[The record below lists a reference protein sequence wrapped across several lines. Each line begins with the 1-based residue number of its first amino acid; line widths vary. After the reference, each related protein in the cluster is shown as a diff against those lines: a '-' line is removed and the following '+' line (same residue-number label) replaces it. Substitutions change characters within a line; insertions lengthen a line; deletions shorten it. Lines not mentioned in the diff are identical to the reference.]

1 MLRTR
6 ACVACTNRESTLT
19 LQRIINCNSLKA
31 DLCELV
37 IRCKSASRFGAV
49 DERVSLLDNRCF
61 IGEQSEIMIRV
72 NFVQTLPRITRE
84 SFSDLIQLA
93 VLRLSDTP
101 LHLALSETGRQLAA
115 SNKQHLVLY
124 RTGQDLKEPLIETG
138 RMDVSHAWLSRFQ
151 PGGEMLAST
160 GGIFDGTV
168 RLWDLT
174 TQRTA
179 GVLGKRMR
187 PVLGLD
193 FHPDGDVLAGAG
205 WGGHIW
211 LWNAHNGRAI
221 HTAESHE
228 TLIRT
233 LTFSPDGQF
242 LASAGGIFDGNIR
255 IWYVEDK
262 QRLHLFDAYTHLSGK
277 LLYSPNGAYF
287 ASAGRDRIIHLW
299 NATDG
304 QEHVSLY
311 GHADEV
317 RDIAFSPDS
326 SLLASAGG
334 EGMVRLWDVETGR
347 PLLALSDHKKRVR
360 SVTFSP
366 DGRLLYSAG
375 DDKTIRVY
383 SISS

>member
-1 MLRTR
+1 LP
-6 ACVACTNRESTLT
+6 EISI
-19 LQRIINCNSLKA
+19 Q
-31 DLCELV
+31 
-37 IRCKSASRFGAV
+37 
-49 DERVSLLDNRCF
+49 VS
-61 IGEQSEIMIRV
+61 
-72 NFVQTLPRITRE
+72 FVQTLSRITRDN
-84 SFSDLIQLA
+84 SADLVELA
-93 VLRLSDTP
+93 VLRLSNTP
-101 LHLALSETGRQLAA
+101 LHLTLSPTGDRLAS

-124 RTGQDLKEPLIETG
+124 RTGGDPEVPLIETG
-138 RMDVSHAWLSRFQ
+138 RMDVSHAWISRFQ

-168 RLWDLT
+168 RLWNLA
-174 TQRTA
+174 TQQAA

-211 LWNAHNGRAI
+211 LWNAHDGRTI
-221 HTAESHE
+221 QTAESHE

-242 LASAGGIFDGNIR
+242 IASGGGIFDGNIR
-255 IWYVEDK
+255 IWYIEDK

-326 SLLASAGG
+326 LLLASAGG
-334 EGMVRLWDVETGR
+334 EGIVRLWDVETGR
-347 PLLALSDHKKRVR
+347 PLLALSGHRRRVR
-360 SVTFSP
+360 SVIFSP

-383 SISS
+383 SVGY